1 MNVDK
6 EVSLYLAKKE
16 KLQNALVSKLRG
28 YRDSLLKSVEEKK
41 EVVKDLEEDIKD
53 KTAESQIVSA
63 AMKALSITGK

>member
-16 KLQNALVSKLRG
+16 KLKDALVDKLFN
-28 YRDSLLKSVEEKK
+28 YSNSLLRSIEKK
-41 EVVKDLEEDIKD
+41 KVVVEDLEEDIKD

-63 AMKALSITGK
+63 AMKAISLTGK